1 MEPDSRGTASH
12 EIHFMI
18 STRPMDMVTLNFKKT
33 SPFINSLHDETGEIS
48 DSDSDVIE
56 NSTEDGTADINSIT
70 NGAITLTFG
79 PMGVETLN
87 GKPFTNEILWF
98 NSSQGGGI
106 FTFDSRL

>member
-1 MEPDSRGTASH
+1 MIIFEFMEPDFRGTAAH

-18 STRPMDMVTLNFKKT
+18 STRPMDMVTLYFKKT
-33 SPFINSLHDETGEIS
+33 SP
-48 DSDSDVIE
+48 SDVIE